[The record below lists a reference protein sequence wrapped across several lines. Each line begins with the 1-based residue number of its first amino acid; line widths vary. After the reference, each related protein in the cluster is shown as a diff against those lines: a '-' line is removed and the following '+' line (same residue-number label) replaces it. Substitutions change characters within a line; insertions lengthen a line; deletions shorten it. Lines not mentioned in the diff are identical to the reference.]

1 MYKKYVSTEKEKH
14 AITITNLYDPN
25 VDYYKE
31 RENRMSSL
39 KIDLGKGVSLDGG
52 TVKYEDK
59 VGPLDLKIN
68 QKVIGKNKGKP
79 NIQAGKRFK
88 FKGADV
94 DVGVQKQGSKY
105 SGGIAVKVSF
115 KKGGQ
120 I

>member
-25 VDYYKE
+25 IDYYKE

-52 TVKYEDK
+52 NIEYEDK
-59 VGPLDLKIN
+59 AGPFDLKIK
-68 QKVIGKNKGKP
+68 QKIFGKNQGKP
-79 NIQAGKRFK
+79 KIQVGKRFK
-88 FKGADV
+88 FNGVDV
-94 DVGVQKQGSKY
+94 DVGAQKQGINY
-105 SGGIAVKVSF
+105 GGGITVKVPL
-115 KKGGQ
+115 KKGGK

>member
-1 MYKKYVSTEKEKH
+1 MAKKYVSTEKEKH
-14 AITITNLYDPN
+14 AITITNRYDPN

-39 KIDLGKGVSLDGG
+39 KIDLGKGVSFDGG
-52 TVKYEDK
+52 NIKYEDK

-94 DVGVQKQGSKY
+94 DVGIKKHGKQI
-105 SGGIAVKVSF
+105 SGGGTIKIPF